1 MPNIVTR
8 GLLIF
13 LLGFAAL
20 TPLGSVAT
28 AANLVY
34 RLGPGDKVR
43 VRVNEWRPSRG
54 QVYEWDALS
63 GEFTVNVSGAISV
76 PLIGEVPAAGLDTD
90 ELANAISQQLQAK
103 VGLVQRPGTSVEI
116 IQYRPFYILGDVSR
130 PGEYAFRP
138 GMTVLQAV
146 GVASGYYRPAESR
159 LQREAITSVGELR
172 VLEVER
178 NALLARKAR
187 LESEL
192 KGEQTVTF
200 PPSLENQKDR
210 TTVLRFLDQER
221 LIFETRQEALRS
233 HTEALR
239 QVKLVLQKEIASLR
253 EKDQVQERQLS
264 LARKELDVVG
274 SLMSKGLTVST
285 RGLALEQMVAQ
296 IESSRLDIS
305 LAVVRAEQDMS
316 RADRDILALRNKMR
330 DETSTEMKVTQV
342 RLDEIDRRMETTE
355 DLLAESGTAALRNGT
370 EAIVPVITLIRGS
383 GDAQGQIVSENT
395 AVEPGDTISIRL
407 PLFARR
413 TGDTLGR
420 VPPSTYAPQFS
431 SSETGGVAAR

>member
-431 SSETGGVAAR
+431 SSETGGVDAR